1 MLQQVLPKCALL
13 RHYGHHCGHQ
23 MLTDRQ
29 VKALKPRERE
39 YTMSDDT
46 RQRGT
51 GRLVIRVRP
60 SGAKEWQYRYHL
72 DGRKRRVSLGDY
84 PATSLVAARDMALSL
99 SGVLDKGEDP
109 ATHLKSLRDEQALS
123 RSHGTLGELCDAYCD
138 DMAAHGKSSAEEVR
152 KRLARYIKDPFR
164 SAWNTP
170 AHEISSTHV
179 RDMLAHHMQRGIT
192 TTTNR
197 IRSYLHA
204 AYQYGI
210 ESELNPRRRSRSHTW
225 GLTSNPVSSIPRQ
238 ADWER
243 AGQTVMTA
251 ADIRG
256 AWHDLPK
263 MRSRSPQGPMAVRL
277 CIATAGQRISA
288 LLRLRADMVNLEKGM
303 IDMPP
308 EITKTSEPHVI
319 PLTRQA
325 IEVLEYL
332 LGESERRGVSL
343 LFPNHRDS
351 SKPMREDAV
360 ASLVID
366 YRKTMGA
373 QHWTMRDIR
382 RTAKTVLG
390 ELGVS
395 KEIRDRIH
403 GHALHDVSSRN
414 YDRYGYLRE
423 KREGMEAWEAWLTQ
437 SLD

>member
-1 MLQQVLPKCALL
+1 
-13 RHYGHHCGHQ
+13 

-29 VKALKPRERE
+29 VKALKPRDRE

-72 DGRKRRVSLGDY
+72 DGRKRRISLGDY
-84 PATSLVAARDMALSL
+84 PATSLVQARDTALKL
-99 SGVLDKGEDP
+99 SGVLDGGDDP
-109 ATHLKSLRDEQALS
+109 AAYLRHLRAEQALY
-123 RSHGTLGELCDAYCD
+123 RTHGTLGELCDAYCD
-138 DMAAHGKSSAEEVR
+138 DMATHGKSSAEEVR
-152 KRLARYIKDPFR
+152 KRLGRYIKGPFR
-164 SAWNTP
+164 TLWDRP
-170 AHEISSTHV
+170 AHEVSSADI
-179 RDMLAHHMQRGIT
+179 RDMLAHHMQRGVT
-192 TTTNR
+192 TTMNR
-197 IRSYLHA
+197 VRSYLHA
-204 AYQYGI
+204 AYQFGI
-210 ESELNPRRRSRSHTW
+210 ESELNPRRRSRTHTW
-225 GLTSNPVSSIPRQ
+225 GLTANPVSSIPRQ

-256 AWHDLPK
+256 AWHNLPC

-288 LLRLRADMVNLEKGM
+288 LLRLQADMVDLDKRL

-308 EITKTSEPHVI
+308 DITKTREPHVV
-319 PLTRQA
+319 PLTAQA
-325 IEVLEYL
+325 VEVLTYL
-332 LGESERRGVSL
+332 MAEAERRGHAL
-343 LFPNHRDS
+343 LFPSHRDQG
-351 SKPMREDAV
+351 KPMREDAV

-366 YRKTMGA
+366 YRKKMGA

-395 KEIRDRIH
+395 KEVRDRIH
-403 GHALHDVSSRN
+403 GHALHDVSSQH

-423 KREGMEAWEAWLTQ
+423 KREGMAMWETWLSQT
-437 SLD
+437 LD